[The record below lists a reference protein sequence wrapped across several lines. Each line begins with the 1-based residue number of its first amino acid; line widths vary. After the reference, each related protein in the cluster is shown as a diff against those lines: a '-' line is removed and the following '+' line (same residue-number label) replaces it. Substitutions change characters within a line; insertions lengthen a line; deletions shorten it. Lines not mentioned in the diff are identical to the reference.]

1 MDPAFISRSNI
12 DKCIKIMSNKIGHK
26 VTPWKM
32 LLFILFSYSSL
43 PHPMF
48 LLLMLIPD
56 SSFSWLFNHIPCII
70 SNLKDFEALQNPVIR
85 NHIIGFCTVNPG
97 NTQYCHSSPAVF
109 HYHFVYHWLIYD
121 CSIESPARKKSFVR
135 LATVSLFRYVHKPV
149 LPLLAYLL

>member
-85 NHIIGFCTVNPG
+85 NHIIGFLYSKSRQHSILSFFSCSFPLPFCLSLADLWFLYWVSCTKKKFCSFG
-97 NTQYCHSSPAVF
+97 NSFSF
-109 HYHFVYHWLIYD
+109 
-121 CSIESPARKKSFVR
+121 SICP
-135 LATVSLFRYVHKPV
+135 
-149 LPLLAYLL
+149 